1 MAVVIAFLA
10 GMLTLLSPCT
20 LPVIPLVFASVRG
33 RKGQI
38 ILLLFGM
45 GLMFTAV
52 SLLATAAGGWLVNL
66 TIVGRW
72 LALWLSVCCHHALQ
86 AGSDRQRLR
95 WVINLTNRAI
105 VMAVGSLQCSPDW
118 RLDYF
123 GRRARDRCWGRYLA
137 WRCCKEIQ

>member
-33 RKGQI
+33 RKGQL

-72 LALWLSVCCHHALQ
+72 LAL
-86 AGSDRQRLR
+86 GF
-95 WVINLTNRAI
+95 
-105 VMAVGSLQCSPDW
+105 
-118 RLDYF
+118 F
-123 GRRARDRCWGRYLA
+123 GRCGYQFAVITRCRLARIASGCAG
-137 WRCCKEIQ
+137 